1 MPETHRLLSINA
13 DLVRRILV
21 QAIRHTGEAIRGA
34 ERGRW
39 VVNLSGG
46 LDSSLVAF
54 LAAEAVGPENV
65 RALLLPY
72 HTSAASS
79 REDAMKVVEA
89 LGIDYRVYDIT
100 EAVDGLSHAKAAWE
114 GEAPAEP
121 KDTGAARRARGNVM
135 ARMRMI
141 FGYEECERWDAL
153 MLGTSNKTEAL
164 LGYTTIWGDSASAL
178 NLIGDLYKTQVRQ
191 LARSIGVPQVILDK
205 APSADLEPNQTDESD
220 IGFSYYAVDHVLVR
234 FVDHAMLPQDILA
247 DLTATQGDL
256 GIDWAACVKR
266 LCGVCDVSAMRPG
279 LVDIMEYKRRL
290 TPIVPKISRATIE
303 TDYRPPKQW
312 GR

>member
-1 MPETHRLLSINA
+1 MHDPRYLLNINP

-21 QAIRHTGEAIRGA
+21 EAIRQTSEAIRG
-34 ERGRW
+34 ETIGRW

-46 LDSSLVAF
+46 LDSAIVAF

-65 RALLLPY
+65 RALLLPWK
-72 HTSAASS
+72 TSVPES
-79 REDAMKVVEA
+79 RADAMRVVEA
-89 LGIDYRVYDIT
+89 LGIDYKVCDIT
-100 EAVDGLSHAKAAWE
+100 DAVTGLYSAKGLNVDDAN
-114 GEAPAEP
+114 
-121 KDTGAARRARGNVM
+121 RRARGNVM

-141 FGYEECERWDAL
+141 FGYEECERWGAL

-178 NLIGDLYKTQVRQ
+178 NLICDLYKTQVRQ
-191 LARSIGVPQVILDK
+191 LARSIGVPQVILEK
-205 APSADLEPNQTDESD
+205 APSADLEPNQTDEND
-220 IGFSYYAVDHVLVR
+220 IGFSYYAVDSVLVR
-234 FVDHAMLPQDILA
+234 FVDLAMLPDEIKA
-247 DLTATQGDL
+247 DLWACQGDL
-256 GIDWAACVKR
+256 GIDWNAAVDK
-266 LCGVCDVSAMRPG
+266 LCGVTGEDAMRPG

-303 TDYRPPKQW
+303 LDYRPPKQW

>member
-1 MPETHRLLSINA
+1 MKDSRYLLNINP

-21 QAIRHTGEAIRGA
+21 EAIRQTGEAIRGDA
-34 ERGRW
+34 VGRW

-46 LDSSLVAF
+46 LDSAIVAF

-72 HTSAASS
+72 RTSMPAS
-79 REDAMKVVEA
+79 REDAMRVVEA
-89 LGIDYRVYDIT
+89 LGIEYQVYDIT
-100 EAVDGLSHAKAAWE
+100 PAADGLYQSKGENPDTANKRAK
-114 GEAPAEP
+114 
-121 KDTGAARRARGNVM
+121 GNVM

-141 FGYEECERWDAL
+141 FGYEECERWNAL
-153 MLGTSNKTEAL
+153 MLGTSNKSEAL

-178 NLIGDLYKTQVRQ
+178 NLIADLYKTQVRQ

-205 APSADLEPNQTDESD
+205 APSADLEPNQTDEND
-220 IGFSYYAVDHVLVR
+220 IGFSYYAVDSVMVR
-234 FVDHAMLPQDILA
+234 FVDMGMLPGEIKA
-247 DLTATQGDL
+247 DLWATQGDL
-256 GIDWAACVKR
+256 DINWDAAVDK
-266 LCGVCDVSAMRPG
+266 LCGIATEREMRPG
-279 LVDIMEYKRRL
+279 LIDIMEFKRRL

-303 TDYRPPKQW
+303 LDYRPPKQW

>member
-1 MPETHRLLSINA
+1 MTEVPNLLQINPEM
-13 DLVRRILV
+13 VRRILV
-21 QAIRHTGEAIRGA
+21 EAIRQTGEAITGK
-34 ERGRW
+34 EKGRW

-72 HTSAASS
+72 KTSSPAS
-79 REDAMKVVEA
+79 RDDAMKVVEA
-89 LGIDYRVYDIT
+89 LGIDYQVYEIT
-100 EAVDGLSHAKAAWE
+100 EAVHGLYAAKGVDVADVP
-114 GEAPAEP
+114 GRT
-121 KDTGAARRARGNVM
+121 KGNVM

-141 FGYEECERWDAL
+141 FGYEECERWGAL
-153 MLGTSNKTEAL
+153 LLGTSNKTEAL

-178 NLIGDLYKTQVRQ
+178 NLIADLLKTQVRQ

-205 APSADLEPNQTDESD
+205 APSADLEPNQTDEMD
-220 IGFSYYAVDHVLVR
+220 IGYSYYAVDNVLVR
-234 FVDHAMLPQDILA
+234 FVDHLMLPEEIKAVLQA
-247 DLTATQGDL
+247 EQGHL
-256 GIDWAACVKR
+256 GIDWDGAVNK
-266 LCGVCDVSAMRPG
+266 LCGVSTLTEMRPG

-303 TDYRPPKQW
+303 LDYRPPKQW

>member
-1 MPETHRLLSINA
+1 MKRDPHNLLHINP
-13 DLVRRILV
+13 DMVRRVLV
-21 QAIRHTGEAIRGA
+21 NAIRQTGEAITGKA
-34 ERGRW
+34 VGRW

-46 LDSSLVAF
+46 LDSAIVTF

-72 HTSAASS
+72 YRSSPASK
-79 REDAMKVVEA
+79 EDAMRVVEA
-89 LGIDYRVYDIT
+89 LGVDYRVCDIT
-100 EAVDGLSHAKAAWE
+100 TAVHGLYEAKGMRIEDVS
-114 GEAPAEP
+114 P
-121 KDTGAARRARGNVM
+121 RSRGNVM
-135 ARMRMI
+135 ARVRMV
-141 FGYEECERWDAL
+141 FGYEECERWGGL

-164 LGYTTIWGDSASAL
+164 LGYTTIWGDNASAL
-178 NLIGDLYKTQVRQ
+178 NLIADLYKTQVRQ
-191 LARSIGVPQVILDK
+191 LARAIGVPQVILDK

-220 IGFSYYAVDHVLVR
+220 IGFSYYALDNVLVR
-234 FVDHAMLPQDILA
+234 FIDHFMLPAELKA
-247 DLTATQGDL
+247 VLHAEQGDL
-256 GIDWAACVKR
+256 GIDWDACVDK
-266 LCGVCDVSAMRPG
+266 LCGISTEEEMRPG

>member
-1 MPETHRLLSINA
+1 MLMTDPRNLLNINP
-13 DLVRRILV
+13 DMVRRILV
-21 QAIRHTGEAIRGA
+21 MAIRQTGEAITGQ

-46 LDSSLVAF
+46 LDSAISAF

-72 HTSAASS
+72 RTSAPASKN
-79 REDAMKVVEA
+79 DAMQVVEA
-89 LGIDYRVYDIT
+89 LGIDYRVMEIT
-100 EAVDGLSHAKAAWE
+100 DAVHGLYAAKGLGIE
-114 GEAPAEP
+114 EVSG
-121 KDTGAARRARGNVM
+121 RARGNVM

-141 FGYEECERWDAL
+141 FGYDECERWGGL
-153 MLGTSNKTEAL
+153 LLGTSNKTESL

-178 NLIGDLYKTQVRQ
+178 NLIADLYKTQVRQ
-191 LARSIGVPQVILDK
+191 LARAIGVPRVIVDK

-220 IGFSYYAVDHVLVR
+220 IGFSYYALDNVLVR
-234 FVDHAMLPQDILA
+234 FVDHLMLPDEIKAELRHA
-247 DLTATQGDL
+247 QGDL
-256 GIDWAACVKR
+256 GIDWDACVDR
-266 LCGVCDVSAMRPG
+266 LCGIDTETSMRPG

>member
-1 MPETHRLLSINA
+1 MKDPRNLLNINPEM
-13 DLVRRILV
+13 VQRILV
-21 QAIRHTGEAIRGA
+21 NSIRHTGEAITGQA
-34 ERGRW
+34 RGRW

-46 LDSSLVAF
+46 LDSAIAAF

-72 HTSAASS
+72 CKSAPASKN
-79 REDAMKVVEA
+79 DAMQVVEA
-89 LGIDYRVYDIT
+89 LGIDYRVMDIT
-100 EAVDGLSHAKAAWE
+100 AAVHGLYEAKGLDIADMS
-114 GEAPAEP
+114 P
-121 KDTGAARRARGNVM
+121 RARGNVM

-141 FGYEECERWDAL
+141 FGYEECERWGAL
-153 MLGTSNKTEAL
+153 LLGTSNKTEAL

-178 NLIGDLYKTQVRQ
+178 NLIADLYKTQVRQ
-191 LARSIGVPQVILDK
+191 LARAIGVPQVILDK

-220 IGFSYYAVDHVLVR
+220 IGFSYYALDSVLVR
-234 FVDHAMLPQDILA
+234 FVDHLMLPDEIKAVLWEE
-247 DLTATQGDL
+247 QGNI
-256 GIDWAACVKR
+256 GIDWDACVDK
-266 LCGVCDVSAMRPG
+266 LCGISTEEVMHPG
-279 LVDIMEYKRRL
+279 LVDKMEYKRRL

>member
-1 MPETHRLLSINA
+1 MKDGRNLLNINP
-13 DLVRRILV
+13 DIVRRILIDG
-21 QAIRHTGEAIRGA
+21 IRQTGEAITGKA
-34 ERGRW
+34 SARW

-65 RALLLPY
+65 RVLLLPY
-72 HTSAASS
+72 KSSSPAS

-89 LGIDYRVYDIT
+89 LGIDYRLYEIT
-100 EAVDGLSHAKAAWE
+100 DSVTGLYAA
-114 GEAPAEP
+114 
-121 KDTGAARRARGNVM
+121 KDTPVDEASGHARGNVM
-135 ARMRMI
+135 ARIRMV
-141 FGYEECERWDAL
+141 FGYEECERWGAL

-164 LGYTTIWGDSASAL
+164 LGYTTIWGDNASAL
-178 NLIGDLYKTQVRQ
+178 NLIADLYKTQVRQ
-191 LARSIGVPQVILDK
+191 LARSIGVPQVILEK

-220 IGFSYYAVDHVLVR
+220 LGFSYFAMDNVLVR
-234 FVDHAMLPQDILA
+234 FVDHLMLPREIKDELWAELPDIG
-247 DLTATQGDL
+247 T
-256 GIDWAACVKR
+256 DWDRCVDK
-266 LCGVCDVSAMRPG
+266 LCGTSTLDVMRPG

>member
-1 MPETHRLLSINA
+1 MPESRDLLNINP

-21 QAIRHTGEAIRGA
+21 KAIRQTGEAIRGD
-34 ERGRW
+34 EVGRW

-46 LDSSLVAF
+46 LDSAIVAF

-72 HTSAASS
+72 RTSVAAS
-79 REDAMKVVEA
+79 RADAMHVVEA
-89 LGIDYRVYDIT
+89 LGIDHQVCEIT
-100 EAVDGLSHAKAAWE
+100 QTVEGLYHAK
-114 GEAPAEP
+114 GLDV
-121 KDTGAARRARGNVM
+121 DTADRRARGNVM
-135 ARMRMI
+135 ARVRMI
-141 FGYEECERWDAL
+141 FGYEECERWGGL

-164 LGYTTIWGDSASAL
+164 LGYTTIWGDNASAI

-191 LARSIGVPQVILDK
+191 LARCIGVPDVILEK
-205 APSADLEPNQTDESD
+205 APSADLEPNQTDEND
-220 IGFSYYAVDHVLVR
+220 IGFSYYAVDTVLVR
-234 FVDHAMLPQDILA
+234 FVDHLMLPDEIIAELH
-247 DLTATQGDL
+247 ATQGDL
-256 GIDWAACVKR
+256 GIDWDGCVRK
-266 LCGVCDVSAMRPG
+266 LCGVATSEVMRPG

>member
-1 MPETHRLLSINA
+1 MHNLLNINP
-13 DLVRRILV
+13 DMVRKILV
-21 QAIRHTGEAIRGA
+21 YAIRQTGEAITGKA
-34 ERGRW
+34 ITRW

-46 LDSSLVAF
+46 LDSAITAF

-72 HTSAASS
+72 YRSAPESK
-79 REDAMKVVEA
+79 EDAMKVVEA
-89 LGIDYRVYDIT
+89 LGVDYREYDIT
-100 EAVDGLSHAKAAWE
+100 PAVHGLYQAKGLAVE
-114 GEAPAEP
+114 ETPL
-121 KDTGAARRARGNVM
+121 RARGNVM

-141 FGYEECERWDAL
+141 FGYEECERWGAL

-164 LGYTTIWGDSASAL
+164 LGYTTIWGDNASAL
-178 NLIGDLYKTQVRQ
+178 NLIADLYKTQVRQ
-191 LARSIGVPQVILDK
+191 LARAIGVPPVILEK

-220 IGFSYYAVDHVLVR
+220 LGFSYYALDNVLVR
-234 FVDHAMLPQDILA
+234 FVDHFMLPAEIKTLLQA
-247 DLTATQGDL
+247 EQGDM
-256 GIDWAACVKR
+256 GIDWNACVDK
-266 LCGVCDVSAMRPG
+266 LCGSSTETEMKPG

>member
-1 MPETHRLLSINA
+1 MRDPRNLLNINPEM
-13 DLVRRILV
+13 VRQILV
-21 QAIRHTGEAIRGA
+21 NSIRHTGEAITGNP
-34 ERGRW
+34 RGRW

-46 LDSSLVAF
+46 LDSAISAF

-72 HTSAASS
+72 YKSSPASKA
-79 REDAMKVVEA
+79 DAMRVVEA
-89 LGIDYRVYDIT
+89 LGIDHRVMDIT
-100 EAVDGLSHAKAAWE
+100 AAVHGLYEAKGVNIEDVSGRSK
-114 GEAPAEP
+114 
-121 KDTGAARRARGNVM
+121 GNVM

-141 FGYEECERWDAL
+141 FGYEECERWGAL
-153 MLGTSNKTEAL
+153 LLGTSNKTEAL

-178 NLIGDLYKTQVRQ
+178 NLIADLYKTQVRQ
-191 LARSIGVPQVILDK
+191 LARAIGVPQVVVEK

-220 IGFSYYAVDHVLVR
+220 IGFSYYTLDNVLVR
-234 FVDHAMLPQDILA
+234 FVDYLMEPEEIKAELN
-247 DLTATQGDL
+247 ATQGDV
-256 GIDWAACVKR
+256 GINWTACVDK
-266 LCGVCDVSAMRPG
+266 LCGIATEDAMKPG